1 MSLYSVLSLVLLLL
15 YSLVVTRIQ
24 NRALPTQINAGQS
37 TIDKSGKYNIQVR
50 IKLDTL
56 TQGNSRDYE
65 SFAAGASFV
74 PLIMVIL
81 FAATTNMVSYLIF
94 VYLLS
99 CDSYLLTSCALNLIF
114 LFM

>member
-1 MSLYSVLSLVLLLL
+1 MYIVSMMPLL
-15 YSLVVTRIQ
+15 YSFFDISIQ
-24 NRALPTQINAGQS
+24 NRALPAQINAGQS

-74 PLIMVIL
+74 PLIIVIL
-81 FAATTNMVSYLIF
+81 FAATTRMVSYITYVYFMSFTSAHILCIF
-94 VYLLS
+94 Y
-99 CDSYLLTSCALNLIF
+99 TPITHP
-114 LFM
+114 M